1 MFFSLIIL
9 QFLILPPATFLLNNY
24 NQALGIFWDSQK
36 TLECIMLDMGIPTVD
51 IFKDWLKEER
61 EYLQGLKTEPEAE
74 TPQMEYYQKLINL
87 HASEWVI
94 VPANR
99 TTSLTSNRATLVVA
113 TATFTNTG
121 PGAQDFTCTTE
132 KKTWHT
138 LIKHNKDITAVH
150 ALELHLGIITH
161 WVLGGSECEKAGRL
175 VVMCKYQQALDN
187 LKGLVFT
194 CIFELT
200 KMNRSQ
206 TGELLA
212 IPLSV

>member
-1 MFFSLIIL
+1 M
-9 QFLILPPATFLLNNY
+9 A
-24 NQALGIFWDSQK
+24 
-36 TLECIMLDMGIPTVD
+36 
-51 IFKDWLKEER
+51 
-61 EYLQGLKTEPEAE
+61 
-74 TPQMEYYQKLINL
+74 
-87 HASEWVI
+87 
-94 VPANR
+94 
-99 TTSLTSNRATLVVA
+99 A
-113 TATFTNTG
+113 TAIFANTA
-121 PGAQDFTCTTE
+121 PGAQDFTRTTE
-132 KKTWHT
+132 TKRRHA
-138 LIKHNKDITAVH
+138 LEKHDKDMAAVH

-175 VVMCKYQQALDN
+175 VVMRKYQQALDN